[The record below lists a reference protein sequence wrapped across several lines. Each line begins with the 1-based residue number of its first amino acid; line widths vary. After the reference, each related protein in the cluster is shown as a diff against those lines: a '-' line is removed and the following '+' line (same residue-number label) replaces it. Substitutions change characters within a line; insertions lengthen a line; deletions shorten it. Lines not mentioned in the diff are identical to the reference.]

1 MSFAD
6 RSRDTGLNEQTSSQE
21 VSSDLLA
28 AIWSVISFERHEAG
42 GLIYADAL
50 KKLDEL
56 ERRGVVG
63 LCVVTDHAAARVGGL
78 KKLELQNDLPKTLI

>member
-6 RSRDTGLNEQTSSQE
+6 RSQDTGLDEETSSQE

-42 GLIYADAL
+42 GLVYAEAL
-50 KKLDEL
+50 KKLDDL
-56 ERRGVVG
+56 ERRDVAG
-63 LCVVTDHAAARVGGL
+63 LCVVTDDAAARVGAS
-78 KKLELQNDLPKTLI
+78 KN